1 MRSILL
7 INPNTNRAMTQ
18 RMAQAAARRLPEGMT
33 LQALTADFGFPVIAT
48 RVSFAIAAHAVLDT
62 YARRL
67 DVHDAV
73 VIGCFGDP
81 GLEALREIASEPVF
95 ALAESSIREA
105 DARGKPFAI
114 LTLGEAWVD
123 MLTER
128 VKLAAVNAPF
138 IGVFAGEGTGL
149 DAERREIATVRELER
164 LAREAIAAGAD
175 TLILGGGALTGMA
188 SRLNVEA
195 VLIDCMEAT
204 MRLALSPAPASA
216 RRRQPSQPTGL
227 TEHLSKRFDIETPDA
242 PVGLAR

>member
-1 MRSILL
+1 MRSVLL

-18 RMAQAAARRLPEGMT
+18 QMAKAAARCLPEGVA

-62 YARRL
+62 YARSP

-95 ALAESSIREA
+95 ALAESSILAA
-105 DARGKPFAI
+105 DARGEPFAI
-114 LTLGEAWVD
+114 LTLGEAWID

-128 VKLAAVNAPF
+128 AKLAAVKAPF

-149 DAERREIATVRELER
+149 DAERQDMAVARRLER
-164 LAREAIAAGAD
+164 LAREAISAGAR
-175 TLILGGGALTGMA
+175 TLILGGGALAGMA
-188 SRLNVEA
+188 SRLNIDA

-204 MRLALSPAPASA
+204 MRLAIAPARPA
-216 RRRQPSQPTGL
+216 LRRRQPTQPSGL
-227 TEHLSKRFDIETPDA
+227 TEHLTKRLIDA
-242 PVGLAR
+242 AA